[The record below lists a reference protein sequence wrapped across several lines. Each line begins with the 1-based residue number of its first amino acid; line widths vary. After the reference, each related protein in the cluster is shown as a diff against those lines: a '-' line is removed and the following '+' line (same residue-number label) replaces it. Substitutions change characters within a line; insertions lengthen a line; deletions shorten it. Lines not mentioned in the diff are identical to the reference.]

1 MSGAPFRLAPLDA
14 AHDRT
19 AFNSDS
25 ASLNRYLRE
34 QITQDVRRRVATCFV
49 ALADGQRIAGYYT
62 LASASLLLADLPAS
76 SSKKLPRYPTV
87 PAVRM
92 GRLAIDQAFKG
103 QGLGGALLADA
114 LDRAA
119 RAEIAAYALM
129 VDAKDESAADF
140 YRHHGFI
147 ALPDSPRTLFLS
159 LATVRFSRNLPFSAT

>member
-1 MSGAPFRLAPLDA
+1 MSCAPFQLVPFDA

-19 AFNSDS
+19 TFYSDS
-25 ASLNRYLRE
+25 EPLDRYLRE
-34 QITQDVRRRVATCFV
+34 QVTQDVRRRVAACFV

-76 SSKKLPRYPTV
+76 TGKKLPRYPTM

-92 GRLAIDQAFKG
+92 GRLAVDQTFKG

-129 VDAKDESAADF
+129 VDAKDETAAAF

-147 ALPDSPRTLFLS
+147 ALPDSPHTLFLP
-159 LATVRFSRNLPFSAT
+159 LATVLPNRKTDNKAR